1 MERKFTA
8 LGRVLIGYLV
18 AIAALFVVC
27 TAMFGLK
34 ATLWGSAI
42 FYFGCFLTMLA
53 VWWQE
58 GRKWS
63 QSARSKDPGA
73 SRLAHVASHAADP
86 SGHPRPSLTP

>member
-8 LGRVLIGYLV
+8 LGRMLISYLV

-42 FYFGCFLTMLA
+42 FYFGCFLAMLA

-58 GRKWS
+58 ERKWS
-63 QSARSKDPGA
+63 RAAWSKDSGA
-73 SRLAHVASHAADP
+73 SRLVHVVSPAADP
-86 SGHPRPSLTP
+86 PAQPHP

>member
-34 ATLWGSAI
+34 ATLWGFAI
-42 FYFGCFLTMLA
+42 LYLGCFLGMLA

-58 GRKWS
+58 ERKWS
-63 QSARSKDPGA
+63 RAAWSKDPGA
-73 SRLAHVASHAADP
+73 SRIAHVVSPAVDP
-86 SGHPRPSLTP
+86 SAQPHP